1 MRRVPK
7 YRCAIAKRE
16 AAPAT
21 CTLTVK
27 VLDVG
32 PYTAQYREAAR
43 MSVPFSVAL
52 NLARDLGKVRVTLE
66 NGYRRNKGHDGWTR
80 KR

>member
-7 YRCAIAKRE
+7 YRCAIATRE

-21 CTLTVK
+21 CTLTIEI
-27 VLDVG
+27 LEVG
-32 PYTAQYREAAR
+32 PYSAQYRAAARVSVPREAAE
-43 MSVPFSVAL
+43 
-52 NLARDLGKVRVTLE
+52 NLARDLHRVRVTIE
-66 NGYRRNKGHDGWTR
+66 NGYRRNKGHNGWTR